1 MDTALFIAL
10 RYLFAKKSHNVINVI
25 SAISAAGMAIGTAAL
40 ILILSVCNGFNAKIE
55 SNLSDL
61 DPDLRVQLA
70 EGGRFPADSALLE
83 KIHSHPD
90 VLSVHPVLEQQVFV
104 NCGKNQSMAYAKGV
118 DAEYLDG
125 SALGSHIILGDAV
138 LHGERGQE
146 LALVGATLAREL
158 NASPRFLEKL
168 HFLYPD
174 DSPRN
179 PLAGPGISLREEK
192 LGVGGVFSISNDVDS
207 RLIIVPLPMMERL
220 LGCEGRIS
228 SLEIDVRPGREKAC
242 ERELSA
248 ALGPDFRLVDR
259 YRSNES
265 LYKLMRYEKFAVY
278 LILLFVVIIVAFN
291 IFGSL
296 TMLII
301 EKSDDARTLSATGA
315 RDGLLKRIFVLEGW
329 LVSLLGL
336 GSGLVLG
343 VALSLLQQGLGL
355 VKMPGNFEMNA
366 FPVVLQASDVL
377 LTAASVAL
385 TGLLIS
391 LLAARKKF

>member
-1 MDTALFIAL
+1 
-10 RYLFAKKSHNVINVI
+10 
-25 SAISAAGMAIGTAAL
+25 
-40 ILILSVCNGFNAKIE
+40 
-55 SNLSDL
+55 
-61 DPDLRVQLA
+61 
-70 EGGRFPADSALLE
+70 
-83 KIHSHPD
+83 
-90 VLSVHPVLEQQVFV
+90 
-104 NCGKNQSMAYAKGV
+104 
-118 DAEYLDG
+118 
-125 SALGSHIILGDAV
+125 
-138 LHGERGQE
+138 
-146 LALVGATLAREL
+146 
-158 NASPRFLEKL
+158 
-168 HFLYPD
+168 
-174 DSPRN
+174 
-179 PLAGPGISLREEK
+179 
-192 LGVGGVFSISNDVDS
+192 
-207 RLIIVPLPMMERL
+207 MMERL

-248 ALGPDFRLVDR
+248 ALGPDFKFVDR

-296 TMLII
+296 SMLII

-343 VALSLLQQGLGL
+343 VVLALLQQGLGL

>member
-1 MDTALFIAL
+1 MDTGLFIAL

-40 ILILSVCNGFNAKIE
+40 ILILSVCNGFNSVIE

-61 DPDLRVQLA
+61 DPDLRVQSRA
-70 EGGRFPADSALLE
+70 GGRFPADSALLE
-83 KIHSHPD
+83 ELSSHPD

-104 NCGKNQSMAYAKGV
+104 SCGQNQSMAYAKGV
-118 DAEYLDG
+118 DPEYLDD
-125 SALGSHIILGDAV
+125 SALGDHIILGEAS
-138 LHGERGQE
+138 LRGERDQG
-146 LALVGATLAREL
+146 LALVGASLAREL

-168 HFLYPD
+168 HFLYPND
-174 DSPRN
+174 APRN
-179 PLAGPGISLREEK
+179 PLAGPGMSLSEEK
-192 LGVGGVFSISNDVDS
+192 IGVGGLFNISNEANS
-207 RLIIVPLPMMERL
+207 RLIVVPLEAMERL
-220 LGCEGRIS
+220 IGCPGEIS
-228 SLEIDVRPGREKAC
+228 SVELRIRPGREKAC
-242 ERELSA
+242 ERELAA
-248 ALGPDFRLVDR
+248 ALGPDFSLVDR

-296 TMLII
+296 SMLII
-301 EKSDDARTLSATGA
+301 EKSGDAKTLSAAGA

-329 LVSLLGL
+329 LVSLLGM

-343 VALSLLQQGLGL
+343 VVLALLQQGLGL
-355 VKMPGNFEMNA
+355 VKMPGNFAMEA
-366 FPVVLQASDVL
+366 FPVVLRASDVL

>member
-1 MDTALFIAL
+1 
-10 RYLFAKKSHNVINVI
+10 
-25 SAISAAGMAIGTAAL
+25 
-40 ILILSVCNGFNAKIE
+40 
-55 SNLSDL
+55 
-61 DPDLRVQLA
+61 
-70 EGGRFPADSALLE
+70 
-83 KIHSHPD
+83 
-90 VLSVHPVLEQQVFV
+90 
-104 NCGKNQSMAYAKGV
+104 
-118 DAEYLDG
+118 
-125 SALGSHIILGDAV
+125 
-138 LHGERGQE
+138 
-146 LALVGATLAREL
+146 
-158 NASPRFLEKL
+158 
-168 HFLYPD
+168 
-174 DSPRN
+174 
-179 PLAGPGISLREEK
+179 
-192 LGVGGVFSISNDVDS
+192 
-207 RLIIVPLPMMERL
+207 MMERL

-228 SLEIDVRPGREKAC
+228 SLEIDVIPGREKAC

-296 TMLII
+296 SMLII

-343 VALSLLQQGLGL
+343 VVLALLQQGLGL

>member
-1 MDTALFIAL
+1 M
-10 RYLFAKKSHNVINVI
+10 
-25 SAISAAGMAIGTAAL
+25 
-40 ILILSVCNGFNAKIE
+40 
-55 SNLSDL
+55 
-61 DPDLRVQLA
+61 
-70 EGGRFPADSALLE
+70 
-83 KIHSHPD
+83 
-90 VLSVHPVLEQQVFV
+90 
-104 NCGKNQSMAYAKGV
+104 
-118 DAEYLDG
+118 
-125 SALGSHIILGDAV
+125 
-138 LHGERGQE
+138 
-146 LALVGATLAREL
+146 
-158 NASPRFLEKL
+158 
-168 HFLYPD
+168 
-174 DSPRN
+174 
-179 PLAGPGISLREEK
+179 
-192 LGVGGVFSISNDVDS
+192 GGVFSISNDVDS
-207 RLIIVPLPMMERL
+207 RLIIVPLEMMERL

-248 ALGPDFRLVDR
+248 ALGPDFKLVDR

-296 TMLII
+296 SMLII
-301 EKSDDARTLSATGA
+301 EKSDDARTLSAAGA

-343 VALSLLQQGLGL
+343 VVLALLQQGLGL

>member
-1 MDTALFIAL
+1 M
-10 RYLFAKKSHNVINVI
+10 
-25 SAISAAGMAIGTAAL
+25 
-40 ILILSVCNGFNAKIE
+40 
-55 SNLSDL
+55 
-61 DPDLRVQLA
+61 
-70 EGGRFPADSALLE
+70 
-83 KIHSHPD
+83 
-90 VLSVHPVLEQQVFV
+90 LSVHPVLEQQVFV

-125 SALGSHIILGDAV
+125 SALGSHTILGEAA
-138 LHGERGQE
+138 LRGERGQE

-207 RLIIVPLPMMERL
+207 RLIIVPLAMMERL

-248 ALGPDFRLVDR
+248 ALGPDFKLVDR

-296 TMLII
+296 SMLII
-301 EKSDDARTLSATGA
+301 EKSDDARTLSAAGA

-343 VALSLLQQGLGL
+343 VVLALLQQRLGL